1 MPLTNAFVGEFLMF
15 SGIVSSKITQYG
27 LAFMVAAGSGVILGA
42 AYTLR
47 MAGKVFLGETN
58 ALTEKGTDIALHE
71 IVILGIIAV
80 TIIVS
85 GIYPQHLL
93 ESFNDITQSILKN
106 SDVLPLLK
114 KH

>member
-1 MPLTNAFVGEFLMF
+1 MEYIKL
-15 SGIVSSKITQYG
+15 
-27 LAFMVAAGSGVILGA
+27 
-42 AYTLR
+42 
-47 MAGKVFLGETN
+47 AGKVFLGETN